1 MQRAR
6 ASRGH
11 SVQLVHVQDGGR
23 PEGVRGL
30 PVNVVGEFYVVVEP
44 EGLEG
49 DGVGP
54 EVVQHAGDAIKPQV
68 LYVAAV
74 VVHCHTEM
82 L

>member
-1 MQRAR
+1 M
-6 ASRGH
+6 
-11 SVQLVHVQDGGR
+11 
-23 PEGVRGL
+23 
-30 PVNVVGEFYVVVEP
+30 NVVGEFYVVIEP

-49 DGVGP
+49 DGVGL

-74 VVHCHTEM
+74 VVYCHTEM